1 MKPAE
6 ANATWQKT
14 WMRCGKSGSNGA
26 FRAIGGSLVSLRT
39 RRAPVGLI
47 RVFKRNAAGTFAIAV
62 FHAQR
67 NGAQLESGLFGKLE
81 RRHGAFRLTFGV
93 AAV

>member
-1 MKPAE
+1 MPQE
-6 ANATWQKT
+6 
-14 WMRCGKSGSNGA
+14 R
-26 FRAIGGSLVSLRT
+26 LRSPYST
-39 RRAPVGLI
+39 PSA
-47 RVFKRNAAGTFAIAV
+47 
-62 FHAQR
+62 